1 MSEQK
6 DSYSSTFTGGTP
18 VRKRLNF
25 YDQEEDVCNAVTKTT
40 MKRRRECVG
49 VPALKLNM
57 NESDIR
63 PGSDLFNKKSRSRC
77 AVCGRRTS
85 IYCVCCHTF
94 LCMGN
99 LDKDEQV
106 KAKTLSV
113 VTNGNKKFYC
123 NTCWLQ
129 FHEAALDKH
138 FENQKS

>member
-40 MKRRRECVG
+40 MKRRRECMG

-63 PGSDLFNKKSRSRC
+63 PASDLFNKKAEAGALFAEGERQF
-77 AVCGRRTS
+77 TS
-85 IYCVCCHTF
+85 
-94 LCMGN
+94 L
-99 LDKDEQV
+99 
-106 KAKTLSV
+106 A
-113 VTNGNKKFYC
+113 
-123 NTCWLQ
+123 
-129 FHEAALDKH
+129 AALFCAWETLIKMSRLKLRH
-138 FENQKS
+138 FLLSQMATRNFIATLVGFSFMKQQ